1 MHAVGLLPETRAMFC
16 GEMWPCVVL
25 ADLNKALGNTMDAHE
40 AAQMHQ
46 NFSQQLLQDHIAACS
61 LPEHNL
67 ISVCKTD
74 TSSSSSFSLFALTPR
89 WIYMFSLCDC
99 GVCAVCL
106 LAVLLPLQCFSFFF
120 PVDWR
125 SSSCADPSP
134 EWPNHQ
140 PRKPAM
146 RHHLSG
152 LTMMV
157 TDTLSQVADWS
168 RTACYQTAVAEIRED
183 CLLFHN
189 APRLSSI
196 TFLIVA
202 KQLLASCMCF
212 MLSGGM
218 DAYGT

>member
-1 MHAVGLLPETRAMFC
+1 MKQPRCTRTSPSSCCRTTSPPVASLSITSS
-16 GEMWPCVVL
+16 VYV
-25 ADLNKALGNTMDAHE
+25 K
-40 AAQMHQ
+40 QI
-46 NFSQQLLQDHIAACS
+46 LLQAQVPFLVFFTLHSHPS
-61 LPEHNL
+61 LDLRVCTPWLRRVSPSASSLYCWHY
-67 ISVCKTD
+67 SV
-74 TSSSSSFSLFALTPR
+74 SL
-89 WIYMFSLCDC
+89 S
-99 GVCAVCL
+99 
-106 LAVLLPLQCFSFFF
+106 FF
-120 PVDWR
+120 PVDWW
-125 SSSCADPSP
+125 SSSCPDPSP

-140 PRKPAM
+140 PRKSAM

-168 RTACYQTAVAEIRED
+168 RTACYQTTVAEIRGD

-202 KQLLASCMCF
+202 KQLLALCMCF
-212 MLSGGM
+212 VLSDGM